1 MGRRVR
7 LILLVSTAL
16 SLVVAEAAAQSKPK
30 SPTNGAVPR
39 HRPVQRQALAQPE
52 GRSQPTNESHTGP
65 VTSRPGTAAVP
76 PQPLPPGLLVSST
89 TLGDIGFKDG
99 IRFANLGGRRDIFV
113 PMPQG
118 PVITARELIL
128 TVDDISAHE
137 ARRSLEIL
145 VNDRSAAAV
154 ALDGNSTGRVIR
166 VPLAGA
172 KARDGFLKLTF
183 QYSGAATPDRCID
196 VRYVGDS
203 LTIRPETALD
213 IGIDFG
219 KSGPDVATTAAL
231 MPRDVAILLPAGR
244 LNPNDFSTALTVA
257 RAMGASGRRVTFH
270 TGQETLPFLAKRTDQ
285 RWTRGIIVIGSFET
299 IASSIEQWPIKVAGA
314 GPSYGTLASV
324 KVAGEPVLVVAD
336 QEAVRAGRLLGR
348 PAVDAT
354 RGLAAATVGT
364 SILRQLPTEQVTFDQ
379 LGIEL
384 PQAEVFGRAELK
396 ATIDQRALPPGKQ
409 PTRLLLDMMIA
420 PDDTGEKAVA
430 SVYVNEQM
438 LASKVASTN
447 EPTRFDIA
455 LPEGLVGIN
464 ANIRILVQRRSAQ
477 GDCRF
482 EPQGYPAHLL
492 GSSAVVLT
500 STAATANDFF
510 DLPSRW
516 ANGIEVLIPSSA
528 SDHPL
533 QVMGL
538 LADVLTALTP
548 QTAAI
553 TTHFTDS
560 NSAATPTGP
569 FLAVG
574 QRPPAGTSPH
584 VRFDRG
590 RVVVTDRSGKTLLDL
605 GGFGQG
611 AVAQIVTAGSY
622 PGLWIK
628 PLDNEGALPTP
639 AELRLDRGNVA
650 FVDKTGLALAM
661 STERDALVRIAY
673 PDEVSWLT
681 VADRFRS
688 WIIGA
693 FWLLATFGFLFFL
706 QRFLRRRAA
715 AMSDTAG
722 E

>member
-1 MGRRVR
+1 MGHRV
-7 LILLVSTAL
+7 LSVLLACTVL
-16 SLVVAEAAAQSKPK
+16 SLIAADAAAQPKPK
-30 SPTNGAVPR
+30 PASAFSTAVPR
-39 HRPVQRQALAQPE
+39 HRPLQREALAQPE
-52 GRSQPTNESHTGP
+52 GRVGP
-65 VTSRPGTAAVP
+65 RTEPHGGAVTLKSGVGNPA
-76 PQPLPPGLLVSST
+76 QPLPPGLLMTSI
-89 TLGDIGFKDG
+89 TLGDVGFKDG
-99 IRFANLGGRRDIFV
+99 IRFANLGGRRDVFV
-113 PMPQG
+113 PLPQG
-118 PVITARELIL
+118 PVITARELVL
-128 TVDDISAHE
+128 NVDDISAHE
-137 ARRSLEIL
+137 ARRSVEIL
-145 VNDRSAAAV
+145 INDRSAAAI
-154 ALDGNSTGRVIR
+154 ALDGNSSGRVIR
-166 VPLAGA
+166 IPLAGV

-203 LTIRPETALD
+203 LTIRPESALE

-231 MPRDVAILLPAGR
+231 MPRDVTILLPAGR
-244 LNPNDFSTALTVA
+244 LNANDFSTALTVA

-270 TGQETLPFLAKRTDQ
+270 TGQDTLPFLAKHTDQ
-285 RWTRGIIVIGSFET
+285 RWTRGIVVIGSFES
-299 IASSIEQWPIKVAGA
+299 IASYIEQWPIKVAGA

-324 KVAGEPVLVVAD
+324 KVGGEPVLVVAD
-336 QEAVRAGRLLGR
+336 QDAVRAGRLFGR
-348 PAVDAT
+348 PAIAAT
-354 RGLAAATVGT
+354 RGLPAATVGA
-364 SILRQLPTEQVTFDQ
+364 SVIRDLPTEQVTFDQ

-396 ATIDQRALPPGKQ
+396 ASIDQRALPPGTQ
-409 PTRLLLDMMIA
+409 PKRLLLDMMIA

-430 SVYVNEQM
+430 SVYVNEQI
-438 LASKVASTN
+438 LASKVASLN
-447 EPTRFDIA
+447 EPTHFDLA

-492 GSSAVVLT
+492 GSSAVVL
-500 STAATANDFF
+500 AADASASDFF
-510 DLPSRW
+510 DLTARW
-516 ANGIEVLIPSSA
+516 ANGVEVLIPASA
-528 SDHPL
+528 AERPA
-533 QVMGL
+533 QVIGL

-548 QTAAI
+548 QTAPI
-553 TTHFTDS
+553 TTHFVDAG
-560 NSAATPTGP
+560 AAPSPSGP
-569 FLAVG
+569 FLAIG
-574 QRPPAGTSPH
+574 PRPPAGTSPH
-584 VRFDRG
+584 VRFDLG
-590 RVVVTDRSGKTLLDL
+590 RVVVTDRGGKTLLDL

-611 AVAQIVTAGSY
+611 AVAQVVAAGNY

-628 PLDNEGALPTP
+628 ALDTEGVLPTP

-661 STERDALVRIAY
+661 STERDALVRVAY
-673 PDEVSWLT
+673 PDEVSWFT
-681 VADRFRS
+681 VANRFRS

-715 AMSDTAG
+715 AANGAG